1 MTKVQK
7 EMVIMQVLPALDI
20 GGVERGTIEIAAAL
34 KKAGIKNYVCSN
46 GGKMVPEL
54 VRLGVEHI
62 KLPVHSKNP
71 IRMYLNA
78 RKLAQIVQEKGVTLI
93 HVRSRAPAWAVKWAS
108 RITGVPFMTT
118 FHGVYGVKPAIKKYY
133 NVVMTQGVRMIAIS
147 EHVKKQVL
155 RDYQMDESKI
165 RLVHRG
171 ADTDRFNPK
180 KVSQNQIEDLMKKH
194 AIPEDKPI
202 IMLQGRLTH
211 WKGQMA
217 LVEALQKMKHKDVS
231 VLFIGHHQGRTDY
244 FDALMTQINKLPPQT
259 NVLIFALPG
268 KDMPTVNML
277 SDIVVSASLK
287 PEPFGRAMP
296 EAQAMGKIVVAFN
309 HGGAAE
315 TVKDGETGFLVAP
328 GDTDA
333 LAKKLDEILNM
344 TPQARKKIEQAAI
357 KSVQDNFSI
366 HKMQEKTLA
375 IYKEIHGCK

>member
-1 MTKVQK
+1 MAEK
-7 EMVIMQVLPALDI
+7 EMVIMQVLPALEI
-20 GGVERGTIEIAAAL
+20 GGVERGTIEIASAL

-54 VRLGVEHI
+54 DRLGVEHI
-62 KLPVHSKNP
+62 QLPVHSKNP
-71 IRMYLNA
+71 LRMYLNA
-78 RKLAQIVQEKGVTLI
+78 RKIAKIVKEKGITLM

-108 RITGVPFMTT
+108 QMTGVPFMTT

-133 NVVMTQGVRMIAIS
+133 NAVMTQGVRMIAIS

-171 ADTDRFNPK
+171 ADTDRFNPE
-180 KVSQNQIEDLMKKH
+180 KVSQNKIEDLMKRYN
-194 AIPEDKPI
+194 IPEDKPI
-202 IMLQGRLTH
+202 IMLQGRLTN
-211 WKGQMA
+211 WKGQLAMI
-217 LVEALQKMKHKDVS
+217 EALQKMKHKDVT
-231 VLFIGHHQGRTDY
+231 LLLIGHHQGRTDY
-244 FDALMTQINKLPPQT
+244 YDELAAQINKLPPQT

-268 KDMPTVNML
+268 KDMPTVNLL
-277 SDIVVSASLK
+277 SDIAVSASLK

-315 TVKDGETGFLVAP
+315 TVEDGKTGFLVAP

-333 LAKKLDEILNM
+333 LAQKLDEILDM
-344 TPQARKKIEQAAI
+344 PLGARKKIEQAARA
-357 KSVQDNFSI
+357 SVLARFSI
-366 HKMQEKTLA
+366 RNMQEKT
-375 IYKEIHGCK
+375 IEVYKEIHKCK

>member
-1 MTKVQK
+1 MAEK
-7 EMVIMQVLPALDI
+7 EMVIMQVLPALEI
-20 GGVERGTIEIAAAL
+20 GGVERGTIEIASAL
-34 KKAGIKNYVCSN
+34 KKAGIRNYVCSN

-54 VRLGVEHI
+54 DRLGVEHI
-62 KLPVHSKNP
+62 QLPVHSKNP

-78 RKLAQIVQEKGVTLI
+78 RKIAKIVKEKGITLM

-108 RITGVPFMTT
+108 QMTGVPFMTT

-171 ADTDRFNPK
+171 ADTDRFNPE
-180 KVSQNQIEDLMKKH
+180 KVTQNQIEDLMKRH
-194 AIPEDKPI
+194 NIPEDKPI
-202 IMLQGRLTH
+202 IMLQGRLTN
-211 WKGQMA
+211 WKGQLAMIE
-217 LVEALQKMKHKDVS
+217 VLQKMKHKDVT
-231 VLFIGHHQGRTDY
+231 LLLIGHHQGRTDY
-244 FDALMTQINKLPPQT
+244 YDELAAQINKLPPQT

-268 KDMPTVNML
+268 KDMPTVNLL

-315 TVKDGETGFLVAP
+315 TVEDGKTGFLVAP

-333 LAKKLDEILNM
+333 LAQKLDEILDMPLNE
-344 TPQARKKIEQAAI
+344 RKKIEQAARE
-357 KSVQDNFSI
+357 SVVARFSI
-366 HKMQEKTLA
+366 RKMQEKT
-375 IYKEIHGCK
+375 IEVYKEIHKCK